1 MTERARRRSDAPS
14 ERTRVRRLGERGAYD
29 AASIHQIL
37 DAGLLA
43 HVAYVIDGAPYVTP
57 TAHWREGDYVYWH
70 GSSASRM
77 LRNLEGG
84 VAACIAVSHLDGLVL
99 ARSAFHHSLNYRS
112 VMAFGLAEK
121 LEEPAHKEAAL
132 RAFTDRIAPGRWE
145 TLRPVTAQELKAT
158 SVMRLK
164 LDEASAK
171 IRSGMPSDDEDDI
184 GWPAWAGVL
193 PLRTT
198 AGPPLPDA
206 HVPAGMAV
214 PPRLGHC
221 LQGD

>member
-1 MTERARRRSDAPS
+1 MTERIRRGAQAPS
-14 ERTRVRRLGERGAYD
+14 GRTHVKRLGERGAYD
-29 AASIHQIL
+29 AASIHAIL

-43 HVAYVIDGAPYVTP
+43 HVAYVIDGAPHVTP

-77 LRNLEGG
+77 LRSLEGG

-121 LEEPAHKEAAL
+121 VEDPAHKHAAL
-132 RAFTDRIAPGRWE
+132 RAFTDRIAPGRWDQ
-145 TLRPVTAQELKAT
+145 LRPVTAQELKAT
-158 SVMRLK
+158 SVMRMK

-171 IRSGMPSDDEDDI
+171 VRTGPPGDDPDDI
-184 GWPAWAGVL
+184 AWPVWAGVL
-193 PLRTT
+193 PLQ
-198 AGPPLPDA
+198 AVPGPAIPDA

-214 PPRLGHC
+214 PPGLGHY
-221 LQGD
+221 LRDN

>member
-1 MTERARRRSDAPS
+1 MAERVRRGAQAPS
-14 ERTRVRRLGERGAYD
+14 ERTRVKRLGDRGAYD
-29 AASIHQIL
+29 ATAIHAIL

-57 TAHWREGDYVYWH
+57 TAHWREGDHVYWH

-77 LRNLEGG
+77 LRSLEGG

-121 LEEPAHKEAAL
+121 VEDPAHKEAAL

-145 TLRPVTAQELKAT
+145 SLRPVTAQELKAT
-158 SVMRLK
+158 SVMRMK

-171 IRSGMPSDDEDDI
+171 IRTGMPVDDDADL
-184 GWPAWAGVL
+184 GWPVWAGVL
-193 PLRTT
+193 PLR
-198 AGPPLPDA
+198 AASDAALPDA

-214 PPRLGHC
+214 PENVAGFRLG
-221 LQGD
+221 

>member
-1 MTERARRRSDAPS
+1 MTERIRRGHDAPS

-29 AASIHQIL
+29 AATVHAIL

-57 TAHWREGDYVYWH
+57 TAHWREGDHVYWH

-77 LRNLEGG
+77 LRSLEGG

-121 LEEPAHKEAAL
+121 VEDPAAKEAAL
-132 RAFTDRIAPGRWE
+132 RVFTDRLAPGRWDA
-145 TLRPVTAQELKAT
+145 LRPVTAQELKAT
-158 SVMRLK
+158 SVMRMK

-171 IRSGMPSDDEDDI
+171 VRTGMNSDDADDI
-184 GWPAWAGVL
+184 AWPVWAGVL
-193 PLRTT
+193 PLRTA
-198 AGPPLPDA
+198 AGPALADA
-206 HVPAGMAV
+206 HVPDGMAV
-214 PPRLGHC
+214 PAAIDDFRLG
-221 LQGD
+221 

>member
-1 MTERARRRSDAPS
+1 MTERISRGHDAPS

-29 AASIHQIL
+29 APTVHAIL

-57 TAHWREGDYVYWH
+57 TAHWREGDHVYWH

-77 LRNLEGG
+77 LRSLEGG

-99 ARSAFHHSLNYRS
+99 ARSAFHHSMNYRS

-121 LEEPAHKEAAL
+121 VEDPAAKQAAL
-132 RAFTDRIAPGRWE
+132 RAFTERLVPGRWD

-158 SVMRLK
+158 SVMRMK

-171 IRSGMPSDDEDDI
+171 VRTGMPADDADDI
-184 GWPAWAGVL
+184 AWPVWAGVL
-193 PLRTT
+193 PLRAV
-198 AGPPLPDA
+198 AGPALPDA
-206 HVPAGMAV
+206 HVPDGMA
-214 PPRLGHC
+214 PPPLPRT
-221 LQGD
+221 